1 MMDSAWWRRRNEIR
15 KKPTAVVEAFC
26 FDGDLEDKNGEWYVP
41 DWAVEAYEKGVL
53 FYKDAGELYVKTLEG
68 GLHVSVGDYVVRGV
82 EGELYPVR
90 ADIFKKTYIPVQEP
104 VFGYCP
110 YCGKEMEAGNDG
122 K

>member
-1 MMDSAWWRRRNEIR
+1 MKYV
-15 KKPTAVVEAFC
+15 KKPTEIEAFQW
-26 FDGDLEDKNGEWYVP
+26 DIARSSNY
-41 DWAVEAYEKGVL
+41 EAYFAGFKPMWALDALLEKKL
-53 FYKDAGELYVKTLEG
+53 CIENGELYVQTLEG
-68 GLHVSVGDYVVRGV
+68 KLHVSKGDYLIRGV

-110 YCGKEMEAGNDG
+110 YCGKEMEAVSDG